1 MLHKIKIM
9 GMDCFYVKGPE
20 TSERSFNSNYYT
32 EAGIMEEIKP
42 MGEQMRD
49 RADELEKALD
59 IRLWCWQCCGNPF
72 TFEIAFDLTIS
83 ANLDFRERDCQQD
96 YAQMKLAL
104 MKGIKSLQDKL
115 KEVEKYEHNRQSG

>member
-1 MLHKIKIM
+1 
-9 GMDCFYVKGPE
+9 
-20 TSERSFNSNYYT
+20 
-32 EAGIMEEIKP
+32 MEEIKP
-42 MGEQMRD
+42 MREQMRD
-49 RADELEKALD
+49 RADGLEKALD

-83 ANLDFRERDCQQD
+83 VNLDFRERDCQQD

-115 KEVEKYEHNRQSG
+115 KEVEKYEHNRQS